1 MELISAAQ
9 LGKVIGTDNFPGNKI
24 NKLLMWLLRLNDIND
39 VYRDTYFLQREDF
52 IDGVLE
58 ELGIQYFVSEED
70 LKKIPK
76 DAPFITISNHPFGI
90 VDGLILLKIML
101 ARRTDYKIM
110 ANFFLEHVE
119 PLKELIFSL
128 NPFDGETKRR
138 SNFKGLKQ
146 GKEHLSQGYCM
157 GVFPAGEVSG
167 FSLKKGVSDR
177 PWKDS
182 IVKLVKNAE
191 VPVIPIYFHGSNS
204 VLFHLLGLLNPKLRT
219 VRLPSEAL
227 NKRSKEI
234 MVRIGNPIAV
244 EEIKIF
250 SSTDQLS
257 QFLRSKTYSLGSV
270 LTENESVTSVTMK
283 RLKEEAASPMD
294 TGIMEREIKTMGKDA
309 FLFQTGVYQ
318 VYCTPSRHIPHLM
331 YEIGRLREITYREV
345 GEGVGGQL
353 DIDEYDSYYHQLFVW
368 DSQNKKIVGGYRI
381 GAGQEIYNRYGK
393 QGFYVNSLFN
403 FSPGFESV
411 FPHAVELG
419 RSFVVKEYQKKAFSL
434 FCLWKGILHF
444 LLKHKSYRYIIGPVS
459 ISNQYSKLS
468 RTLMIDFIQ
477 NYYFDF
483 HFGQH
488 VSPKKKYKVSAVNND
503 FSATLSPNE
512 NDIEHLD
519 RIIAEIENGKMKV
532 PVLFKKYFEQNAR
545 IIGFNLD
552 PKFNNALDGLMILDI
567 HDLPLATIKNL
578 SQGVLLQK
586 EEVMD
591 RFYGSRPVSYVNVAQ
606 Y

>member
-1 MELISAAQ
+1 MELITAEQ
-9 LGKVIGTDNFPGNKI
+9 LGKVIGTENFPGKKI
-24 NKLLMWLLRLNDIND
+24 NKLLMWLLKLNDIND

-58 ELGIQYFVSEED
+58 ELGIKYFVAEED
-70 LKKIPK
+70 LKKIPT
-76 DAPFITISNHPFGI
+76 DSPFITVSNHPFGI

-101 ARRTDYKIM
+101 ARRSDYKIM
-110 ANFFLEHVE
+110 ANFFLEQVE

-128 NPFDGETKRR
+128 NPFEGESKKR
-138 SNFKGLKQ
+138 SNYSGLKQ
-146 GKEHLSQGYCM
+146 GKKHLADGYCM
-157 GVFPAGEVSG
+157 GVFPSGEVSG
-167 FSLKKGVSDR
+167 FSIKNGVIDK
-177 PWKDS
+177 PWKNS

-191 VPVIPIYFHGSNS
+191 VPVVPIYFHGSNS
-204 VLFHLLGLLNPKLRT
+204 ILFHLLGLLNPKLRT

-234 MVRIGNPIAV
+234 AVRIGNPISV
-244 EEIKIF
+244 EEIQIF

-270 LTENESVTSVTMK
+270 LNENASVSTVTME
-283 RLKEEAASPMD
+283 RLKEQVLAPLD
-294 TGIMEREIKTMGKDA
+294 VNILEREIKTISSDA
-309 FLFQTGVYQ
+309 FLFETGSYQ
-318 VYCTPSRHIPHLM
+318 VFCTSSRHIPHLM

-345 GEGVGGQL
+345 GEGVGEQL

-368 DSQNKKIVGGYRI
+368 DANNKKIVGGYRI
-381 GAGQEIYNRYGK
+381 GAGEEIYNCYGK
-393 QGFYVNSLFN
+393 KGFYVNSLFN
-403 FSPGFESV
+403 FSEEFNSV

-444 LLKHKSYRYIIGPVS
+444 LLKNKNYRYIIGPVS
-459 ISNQYSKLS
+459 ISNQYSNLS
-468 RTLMIDFIQ
+468 KRLMIDFIQ

-483 HFGQH
+483 HIGRY
-488 VSPKKKYKVSAVNND
+488 VSPKKKYKVSSVDND
-503 FSATLSPNE
+503 LHSALSPGE
-512 NDIEHLD
+512 NDINQLD
-519 RIIAEIENGKMKV
+519 RIITEIENGKMKV

-578 SQGVLLQK
+578 SQGVLQK
-586 EEVMD
+586 NEVMD
-591 RFYGSRPVSYVNVAQ
+591 RFYGSRPVSYVNAAQ